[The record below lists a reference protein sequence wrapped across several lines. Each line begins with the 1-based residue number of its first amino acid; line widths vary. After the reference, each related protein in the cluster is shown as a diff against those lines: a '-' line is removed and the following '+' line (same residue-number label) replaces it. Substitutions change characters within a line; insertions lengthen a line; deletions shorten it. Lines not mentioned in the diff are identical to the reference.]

1 MPGMA
6 GGRAVPVPVVVAAF
20 AGGVGEVATGLA
32 AAGAAIASLF

>member
-1 MPGMA
+1 MA